1 MRIPI
6 FQVIRDINNY
16 FFLRKTIKEESK
28 GLKWN
33 KFNLRSDWIGRIY
46 TVVNLPPEVTLSPDA
61 PDEIRPAYVLEE
73 TRPINEYLT
82 SLNLHEIIIPVFRP
96 LKGTDS
102 YLVIYYPVFQRLS
115 AFWVLSRI
123 SMLILIWWVEAKFSL
138 FSMGFSKM
146 WELLLAGINLIKV

>member
-33 KFNLRSDWIGRIY
+33 KFNLRFDWIGRIY

-61 PDEIRPAYVLEE
+61 PGEIRPAYVLEE
-73 TRPINEYLT
+73 IRSINEYLT
-82 SLNLHEIIIPVFRP
+82 TLNLHEIIVPVFKP
-96 LKGTDS
+96 LEGTDS
-102 YLVIYYPVFQRLS
+102 YLVIYYPVFQKLS
-115 AFWVLSRI
+115 VFWVLSRI
-123 SMLILIWWVEAKFSL
+123 LMLLSVWWIEAKFSL
-138 FSMGFSKM
+138 ISTGFNKI
-146 WELLLAGINLIKV
+146 WELILIGINFIKV